1 MANRERHVRIYD
13 MHSWTGIALGLMM
26 FVVCFTGA
34 LAMFHDEFHIWED
47 PAHRLTPT
55 ENPVPVHDLMKNWVE
70 ENRDGRTVQFAS
82 IHPAGA
88 DHGAHEGFVSFRD
101 ADDEFEQLSQKW
113 DARTGEALA
122 ARDDGANRFLY
133 DLHRDL
139 AWPEALGGRQ
149 VGRSLVGIMGIA
161 FMLIILTGI
170 IAHTK
175 IVKELFSLR
184 YLKSV
189 RLKWQDTHKV
199 LGLWSIP
206 FSTMIAFTGAFLG
219 IITLLLP
226 LLAAVTV
233 QGDTEKLVE
242 ALGLDQGQPA
252 GVSAEM
258 LPLDDALAKRHPETG
273 QLPHTVFVQHWG
285 DQNAAYTMNYAVD
298 DKLVF
303 SDQTK
308 MSAIDGSEIA
318 INDAISADKVLPRM
332 LGAIS
337 PLHYGTY
344 GGVVLKLGYF
354 AMGLM
359 LAVMA
364 ALGNMMWIER
374 RLHGGEGAKSERFYR
389 RLSALTTGVCAG
401 LPVASFGVLL
411 LDKIYWGTEAARF
424 NFAAQAFFLLW
435 LATLIFAFVRRNE
448 YRATREL
455 LMLTGG
461 VLLALPVVN
470 GLVTGDYFWSALGTG
485 AAGSAWF
492 DISFLILGALSIATA
507 RKLPTERPVDKR
519 RQKAAPTDDFDAELQ
534 PAE

>member
-13 MHSWTGIALGLMM
+13 MHSWTGISLGLMM

-55 ENPVPVHDLMKNWVE
+55 ANPVPVHDLMNTWIE
-70 ENRDGRTVQFAS
+70 ENRDGRAVQFVSMHA
-82 IHPAGA
+82 AGG
-88 DHGAHEGFVSFRD
+88 DHGAHEGFVSYK
-101 ADDEFEQLSQKW
+101 DENEEFVQMTQKW

-122 ARDDGANRFLY
+122 VRENGANQFLY

-149 VGRSLVGIMGIA
+149 VGRALVGIVGIA

-199 LGLWSIP
+199 LGLWTIP
-206 FSTMIAFTGAFLG
+206 FSSMIAFTGAFLG

-252 GVSAEM
+252 GVKAQM
-258 LPLDDALAKRHPETG
+258 LPIDDALAKRHPETG
-273 QLPHTVFVQHWG
+273 QLPHSVFVQHWG
-285 DQNAAYTMNYAVD
+285 DENAAYTMTYLVD

-303 SDQTK
+303 GDQKK
-308 MSAIDGSEIA
+308 MSAVDGSEIP
-318 INDAISADKVLPRM
+318 INEALAAETLLPRM

-344 GGVVLKLGYF
+344 GGVTLKIGYF
-354 AMGLM
+354 IMGMM
-359 LAVMA
+359 LAIMA

-411 LDKIYWGTEAARF
+411 IDKIYWGVEAARF
-424 NFAAQAFFLLW
+424 GFAVQVFFLLW
-435 LATLIFAFVRRNE
+435 LATVIFAFARRNE
-448 YRATREL
+448 YRVTKE
-455 LMLTGG
+455 
-461 VLLALPVVN
+461 LLALAGTVLMAMPVVN
-470 GLVTGDYFWSALGTG
+470 GLVTGDFIWSALGTG
-485 AAGSAWF
+485 ASGAAWF
-492 DISFLILGALSIATA
+492 DISFLILGMLAIAAA
-507 RKLPTERPVDKR
+507 RKLPAERPVDKR
-519 RQKAAPTDDFDAELQ
+519 REKKTDTDDFDAELQ